1 MPPSKRKSSQSGLP
15 RGFSLSGHCTGK
27 SAVMPTPASKR
38 GIKANTA
45 RHVSKCADVK
55 TNAKLEKGVRRGR
68 DGMSSLPAFRTPS
81 QGRPCIYSEKA
92 SGESHEMGEVKP
104 LKTEIWKHT
113 HTFILNILFT
123 QRVPPAGVAQYGFVQ
138 EHQIAEGLE

>member
-1 MPPSKRKSSQSGLP
+1 
-15 RGFSLSGHCTGK
+15 
-27 SAVMPTPASKR
+27 MPTPASKR
-38 GIKANTA
+38 GMRANTVK
-45 RHVSKCADVK
+45 HVSECTGVK
-55 TNAKLEKGVRRGR
+55 TTAKLEKGVRRGR

-92 SGESHEMGEVKP
+92 SGESQEMGEVKP

-113 HTFILNILFT
+113 HTFILHTFT
-123 QRVPPAGVAQYGFVQ
+123 QRVPPAGVTQYDFVQ